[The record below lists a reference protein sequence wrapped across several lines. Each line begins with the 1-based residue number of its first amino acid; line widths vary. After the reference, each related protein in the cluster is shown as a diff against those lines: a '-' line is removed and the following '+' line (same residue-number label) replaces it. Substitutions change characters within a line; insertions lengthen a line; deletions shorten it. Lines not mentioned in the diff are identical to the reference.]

1 MTPHSFRPSST
12 ALAVA
17 LALSTFAPAV
27 LATTNWTGDA
37 HHFAYDEDGNA
48 YRVNDSNAWEN
59 SGNWS
64 NGAPASNEAVN
75 IDRPLPGLSNQVAQ
89 LDSARTVGSLNVGTA
104 NNGLG
109 QLNVGGSGKLNVA
122 DGFTLGTVQGATGKA
137 TFNNGATLNT
147 GGDLIVGKGGSA
159 DLNLKSGSRAH
170 SQGDTL
176 IGSERGATGT
186 LIADG
191 GSTLTSDKRLV
202 VGGAGNGTLLVKNG
216 SQVNSQDS
224 IIAADLGSTGTAS
237 VDGAGSL
244 WKTLG
249 DMTVG
254 QSGNGSLSLTNG
266 AKVQTAGNTVIAAQ
280 KGSNGSVSV
289 DNSTLSTDKTLIVG
303 GAGNGTLLVKNGS
316 QVNSQDSIIAADLGS
331 TGTASVDGAGSLW
344 KTLGDMTVGQS
355 GNGSLSLTN
364 GAKVQTAGNTV
375 IAAQKGS
382 NGSVSVDNGTLST
395 DKTLIVGGAGNG
407 VLEVKNGGQVN
418 SQDSIIAADLG
429 STGSASVDG
438 AGSLW
443 KSLGDMIVGQ
453 SGNGSLSLTN
463 GAKVQTAGNTVI
475 AAQKGSSGKVSVDN
489 GTLSTD
495 KTLIVG
501 GAGNGVLEV
510 KNGGQVNSQDSII
523 AADLGSTGSAS
534 LDGAGSLWKSLGD
547 MIVGQS
553 GNGSLS
559 LTNGAKVQ
567 TAGNTV
573 IAAKKG
579 SSGTVSVDNGTL
591 STDKTLIVGGAGNG
605 VLDVK
610 NGGQVNSQ
618 DSIIAADLGSNG
630 SASLDGAGSLWKSL
644 GDMIVGQSGN
654 GSLSLT
660 NGAKVQNGGNTVLG
674 AQKGSNGSVSVDNGT
689 LSTDKTLIVG
699 GAGNGALDI
708 KNGGQVTSQDGIIG
722 ANQGANGSA
731 SVDGTGSLWE
741 TLGDMIVGQSGNA
754 SLVLANQGVAKV
766 GGGTLRIANDSSSNA
781 ALYVGATSDKAAD
794 AKGAGHLEAKRV
806 VFGQGQGLVQFN
818 HSDRNYQFDAGFE
831 GKGRVNHIAGQT
843 VFNGD
848 SSGFTGQLNVKGG
861 ELLLNNRMAG
871 QVQVDK
877 NASLHIGAFNGSQ
890 GEVLSD
896 IGNDGQVVF
905 DRNNQYQYD
914 HVIYGSGSVE
924 QRGTGSTVLTGE
936 NTYKGGTLIS
946 NGTLQLGAGA
956 NGGNSGSI
964 LGDVQIDAPGSL
976 VFNRANAYTFGGALS
991 GTGTLYKRGAGR
1003 TELSGDSSA
1012 FHGRS
1017 YVDSGILAVNGK
1029 LGGSTDVYDGATLAG
1044 NGQVGNVT
1052 LHKGATIAPGNSIG
1066 TLSLTGDLDQHS
1078 GSTFH
1083 AELLSTGANDR
1094 LLVNGAA
1101 RLEDGSIIN
1110 ADKLDSKRYELDR
1123 RYLVLATQQ
1132 GLSGRYKLTG
1142 DTWVSTFYDLV
1153 DNYDSHNAYL
1163 DVQQTRLFQEAAF
1176 TPNQRAT
1183 ATAAQSLKGSAVP
1196 ALTPPVHNKLFEA
1209 IAYLPD
1215 DHQARDAFDQL
1226 SGEFHNSTRSAL
1238 IQDSRLVR
1246 DAANSRLR
1254 SATVAQPADT
1264 ASDAHSGL
1272 TPWITTLGNWGEVK
1286 GDSNTATLRSDTKGF
1301 LTGVDTAVG
1310 DSGHVGVLTGYSR
1323 TDLKS
1328 SSRDSSSDNDNIHLG
1343 VYGGT
1348 QVSGFDLR
1356 GGMAYTWSR
1365 IDAKR
1370 SVNFAGY
1377 SDHLKSKHDAN
1388 TLQAFGELGR
1398 RFDLSPSVQL
1408 EPFANLAY
1416 VQVKSEGFKEDGGP
1430 AALRAKHASD
1440 EQTFSTLGLRAS
1452 ADKQLDNGKLLTVFG
1467 SAGWKHALAGMTPSN
1482 TYRFDGSDAFRTE
1495 GAAYSR
1501 NSAVVEAGVETRV
1514 TPELSL
1520 GAAYSGQL
1528 GSGASEHGLSLNASY
1543 RF

>member
-17 LALSTFAPAV
+17 LALSSFAPAV

-37 HHFAYDEDGNA
+37 HHIAYDQDGNP

-75 IDRPLPGLSNQVAQ
+75 IDRPLAGRNNQVAQ

-109 QLNVGGSGKLNVA
+109 QLNVGANGKLNIG
-122 DGFTLGTVQGATGKA
+122 DSFTLGTVQGSTGKA
-137 TFNNGATLNT
+137 TFNNGATVNT

-159 DLNLKSGSRAH
+159 DLTLKDGSKAR

-176 IGSERGATGT
+176 IGADRGASGT
-186 LIADG
+186 LIVDS

-202 VGGAGNGTLLVKNG
+202 VGGAGNGTLQIKNG
-216 SQVNSQDS
+216 GQVTSQDS
-224 IIAADLGSTGTAS
+224 IIAADLGSNGSAS
-237 VDGAGSL
+237 LDGANSL

-249 DMTVG
+249 DMIVG
-254 QSGNGSLSLTNG
+254 QAGNGSLSLTNG
-266 AKVQTAGNTVIAAQ
+266 AKVQNGGNTVLGA
-280 KGSNGSVSV
+280 
-289 DNSTLSTDKTLIVG
+289 LRG
-303 GAGNGTLLVKNGS
+303 G
-316 QVNSQDSIIAADLGS
+316 
-331 TGTASVDGAGSLW
+331 
-344 KTLGDMTVGQS
+344 
-355 GNGSLSLTN
+355 
-364 GAKVQTAGNTV
+364 
-375 IAAQKGS
+375 
-382 NGSVSVDNGTLST
+382 
-395 DKTLIVGGAGNG
+395 
-407 VLEVKNGGQVN
+407 
-418 SQDSIIAADLG
+418 
-429 STGSASVDG
+429 
-438 AGSLW
+438 
-443 KSLGDMIVGQ
+443 
-453 SGNGSLSLTN
+453 
-463 GAKVQTAGNTVI
+463 
-475 AAQKGSSGKVSVDN
+475 
-489 GTLSTD
+489 
-495 KTLIVG
+495 
-501 GAGNGVLEV
+501 
-510 KNGGQVNSQDSII
+510 
-523 AADLGSTGSAS
+523 
-534 LDGAGSLWKSLGD
+534 
-547 MIVGQS
+547 
-553 GNGSLS
+553 
-559 LTNGAKVQ
+559 
-567 TAGNTV
+567 
-573 IAAKKG
+573 
-579 SSGTVSVDNGTL
+579 SGTVSVDNGTL

-605 VLDVK
+605 TLQIK
-610 NGGQVNSQ
+610 NGGQVESQ

-630 SASLDGAGSLWKSL
+630 SASLDGANSLWKTL
-644 GDMIVGQSGN
+644 GDMIVGQAGN

-674 AQKGSNGSVSVDNGT
+674 ALRGGSGTVSVDNGT

-699 GAGNGALDI
+699 GAGNGTLEI
-708 KNGGQVTSQDGIIG
+708 KNGGQVESQDSIIAADLGSNGSVSLDGANSLWKTLGDMIVGQAGNGSLRLWKTLGDMIVGQAGNGSLLLTNGAKVQNGGNTVLGAHQGSSGTLSVDNSTLSTDKTLLVGGAGNGTLEIKNGGHVTSQDGIIG

-731 SVDGTGSLWE
+731 SIDGAGSLWE
-741 TLGDMIVGQSGNA
+741 TLGDLTVGQGGNA

-766 GGGTLRIANDSSSNA
+766 GSGTLRIAADGTSNA

-794 AKGAGHLEAKRV
+794 AKGAGKLEAKRV

-818 HSDRNYQFDAGFE
+818 HNDRDYRFDAGFE
-831 GKGRVNHIAGQT
+831 GQGRINHIAGQT

-848 SSGFTGQLNVKGG
+848 SSRFTGQLNVKGG
-861 ELLLNNRMAG
+861 ELLLNNVMAG

-896 IGNDGQVVF
+896 IGNDGQVVL

-924 QRGTGSTVLTGE
+924 QRGTGTTVLTGE

-976 VFNRANAYTFGGALS
+976 VFNRANGYTFGGALS

-1017 YVDSGILAVNGK
+1017 LVESGILAVNGK

-1066 TLSLTGDLDQHS
+1066 TLTLAGDLDQHS

-1101 RLEDGSIIN
+1101 RLEDGSIIK

-1123 RYLVLATQQ
+1123 RYLVLATEK

-1183 ATAAQSLKGSAVP
+1183 ATAAQSLKGAAVP

-1238 IQDSRLVR
+1238 VQDSRLVR
-1246 DAANSRLR
+1246 DAANTRLR
-1254 SATVAQPADT
+1254 SASAAQARDT
-1264 ASDAHSGL
+1264 ASDTHSGL

-1286 GDSNTATLRSDTKGF
+1286 GDSNTANLRSDTKGL

-1310 DSGHVGVLTGYSR
+1310 DSGHIGVLTGYSR
-1323 TDLKS
+1323 TELKS

-1416 VQVKSEGFKEDGGP
+1416 VQVKSEGFKESGGP

-1467 SAGWKHALAGMTPSN
+1467 SAGWKHALNGITPSN
-1482 TYRFDGSDAFRTE
+1482 TYRFDGSDAFRIE

-1520 GAAYSGQL
+1520 GAAYNGQL

>member
-37 HHFAYDEDGNA
+37 HHIAYDQDGNP
-48 YRVNDSNAWEN
+48 YRVDDSNAWEN
-59 SGNWS
+59 SGNWN
-64 NGAPASNEAVN
+64 NGAPASNGEVN
-75 IDRPLPGLSNQVAQ
+75 IDRPLAGRNNQVAQ
-89 LDSARTVGSLNVGTA
+89 LDSAQTVGSLNVGTV

-109 QLNVGGSGKLNVA
+109 QLNVGGSGKLNVG
-122 DGFTLGTVQGATGKA
+122 DSFTLGTVQGATGKA

-159 DLNLKSGSRAH
+159 DLTLKGGAKAR

-176 IGSERGATGT
+176 IGADRGASGT
-186 LIADG
+186 LTVDSS
-191 GSTLTSDKRLV
+191 STLTSDKRLV
-202 VGGAGNGTLLVKNG
+202 VGGAGNGTLQVKNG
-216 SQVNSQDS
+216 GQVTSQDS
-224 IIAADLGSTGTAS
+224 IIAADLGSNGSASLDGTGSFWKTLGDMIVGQAGNGSLLLTNGAKVQNGGNTVLGALRGGSGTVGVDNGTLSTDKTLIVGAAGNGTLLVKNGGQVTSQDSIIAADLGANGSAS
-237 VDGAGSL
+237 LDGTGSL

-249 DMTVG
+249 DMIVG
-254 QSGNGSLSLTNG
+254 QAGNGSLLLTNG
-266 AKVQTAGNTVIAAQ
+266 AKVQNGGNTVLGALRGGSGTVGVDNGTLSTDKTLIVGAAGNGTLQVKNGGQVTSQDSIIAADL
-280 KGSNGSVSV
+280 GANGSASLDGTGSLWKTLGDMIVGQAGNGSLLLTNGAKVQNGGNTVLGALRGGSGTVGV
-289 DNSTLSTDKTLIVG
+289 DNGTLSTDKTLIVG
-303 GAGNGTLLVKNGS
+303 GAGNGTLLVKNGG
-316 QVNSQDSIIAADLGS
+316 QVTSQDSIIAADLGANGS
-331 TGTASVDGAGSLW
+331 ASLDGTGSLW
-344 KTLGDMTVGQS
+344 KTLGDMIVGQA
-355 GNGSLSLTN
+355 GNGSLL
-364 GAKVQTAGNTV
+364 
-375 IAAQKGS
+375 
-382 NGSVSVDNGTLST
+382 
-395 DKTLIVGGAGNG
+395 
-407 VLEVKNGGQVN
+407 
-418 SQDSIIAADLG
+418 
-429 STGSASVDG
+429 
-438 AGSLW
+438 
-443 KSLGDMIVGQ
+443 
-453 SGNGSLSLTN
+453 
-463 GAKVQTAGNTVI
+463 
-475 AAQKGSSGKVSVDN
+475 
-489 GTLSTD
+489 
-495 KTLIVG
+495 
-501 GAGNGVLEV
+501 
-510 KNGGQVNSQDSII
+510 
-523 AADLGSTGSAS
+523 
-534 LDGAGSLWKSLGD
+534 
-547 MIVGQS
+547 
-553 GNGSLS
+553 
-559 LTNGAKVQ
+559 
-567 TAGNTV
+567 
-573 IAAKKG
+573 
-579 SSGTVSVDNGTL
+579 
-591 STDKTLIVGGAGNG
+591 
-605 VLDVK
+605 
-610 NGGQVNSQ
+610 
-618 DSIIAADLGSNG
+618 
-630 SASLDGAGSLWKSL
+630 
-644 GDMIVGQSGN
+644 
-654 GSLSLT
+654 LT

-689 LSTDKTLIVG
+689 LSTDKSLIVG
-699 GAGNGALDI
+699 GAGNGTLDI

-731 SVDGTGSLWE
+731 SVDGAGSLWK

-766 GGGTLRIANDSSSNA
+766 GGTLRIANDSSSNA

-831 GKGRVNHIAGQT
+831 GQGRVNHIAGQT

-848 SSGFTGQLNVKGG
+848 SSRFTGQLNVKGG

-871 QVQVDK
+871 QVQVDQ

-936 NTYKGGTLIS
+936 NTYKGGTRIS

-976 VFNRANAYTFGGALS
+976 VFNRANAYTFGGAIS

-1012 FHGRS
+1012 FQGRS
-1017 YVDSGILAVNGK
+1017 HVDSGILAVNGK

-1101 RLEDGSIIN
+1101 RLEDGSIIK

-1254 SATVAQPADT
+1254 SATVAQPAGT
-1264 ASDAHSGL
+1264 ASTTHSGL

-1310 DSGHVGVLTGYSR
+1310 DSGHVGALTGYSR

-1343 VYGGT
+1343 VYGGA

-1416 VQVKSEGFKEDGGP
+1416 VQVKSEGFKERGGP

-1467 SAGWKHALAGMTPSN
+1467 SAGWKHALAGITPSN

>member
-17 LALSTFAPAV
+17 LALSSFAPAV
-27 LATTNWTGDA
+27 FATTNWTGDA
-37 HHFAYDEDGNA
+37 HHFVYDEDGNA
-48 YRVNDSNAWEN
+48 YRVDDGNAWEDN
-59 SGNWS
+59 GNWS

-75 IDRPLPGLSNQVAQ
+75 IDRPLAGRNNQVAQ

-109 QLNVGGSGKLNVA
+109 QLNVGANGKLNIG
-122 DGFTLGTVQGATGKA
+122 DSFTLGTVQGSTGKA
-137 TFNNGATLNT
+137 TFNNGAAVNS

-159 DLNLKSGSRAH
+159 DLTLKNGSKAR

-176 IGSERGATGT
+176 IGADRGASGT
-186 LIADG
+186 LIVDS

-202 VGGAGNGTLLVKNG
+202 VGGGNGTLQVKNG
-216 SQVNSQDS
+216 GQVTSQDS
-224 IIAADLGSTGTAS
+224 IIAADLGSNGSASLDGT
-237 VDGAGSL
+237 DSL
-244 WKTLG
+244 WKT
-249 DMTVG
+249 
-254 QSGNGSLSLTNG
+254 
-266 AKVQTAGNTVIAAQ
+266 
-280 KGSNGSVSV
+280 
-289 DNSTLSTDKTLIVG
+289 
-303 GAGNGTLLVKNGS
+303 
-316 QVNSQDSIIAADLGS
+316 
-331 TGTASVDGAGSLW
+331 
-344 KTLGDMTVGQS
+344 
-355 GNGSLSLTN
+355 
-364 GAKVQTAGNTV
+364 
-375 IAAQKGS
+375 
-382 NGSVSVDNGTLST
+382 
-395 DKTLIVGGAGNG
+395 
-407 VLEVKNGGQVN
+407 
-418 SQDSIIAADLG
+418 
-429 STGSASVDG
+429 
-438 AGSLW
+438 
-443 KSLGDMIVGQ
+443 LGDMIVGQ

-463 GAKVQTAGNTVI
+463 GAKVQTAGNTVLG
-475 AAQKGSSGKVSVDN
+475 A
-489 GTLSTD
+489 LR
-495 KTLIVG
+495 G
-501 GAGNGVLEV
+501 G
-510 KNGGQVNSQDSII
+510 
-523 AADLGSTGSAS
+523 
-534 LDGAGSLWKSLGD
+534 
-547 MIVGQS
+547 
-553 GNGSLS
+553 
-559 LTNGAKVQ
+559 
-567 TAGNTV
+567 
-573 IAAKKG
+573 
-579 SSGTVSVDNGTL
+579 SGTVSVDNGTL

-605 VLDVK
+605 TLEIK
-610 NGGQVNSQ
+610 NGGQVTSQDSIIAAELGSNGSASLDGTDSLWKTLGDMIVGQAGNGSLSLTNGAKVQTAGNTVLGALRGGSGTVSVDNGTLSTDKTLIVGGAGNGTLEIKNGGQITSQ

-630 SASLDGAGSLWKSL
+630 SASLDGAGSLWKTL
-644 GDMIVGQSGN
+644 GDMTVGQSGN
-654 GSLSLT
+654 GSLLLT
-660 NGAKVQNGGNTVLG
+660 NGAKVQTAGNTVLG
-674 AQKGSNGSVSVDNGT
+674 AHKGSSGTLSVDNST
-689 LSTDKTLIVG
+689 LSTDKTLLVG
-699 GAGNGALDI
+699 GAGNGTVEIKNGGQITSQDSIIAADLGSNGSASLDGAGSLWKTLGDMTVGQSGNGSLLLTNGAKVQTAGNTVLGAHKGSSGTLSVDNSTLSTDKTLLVGGAGNGTVEIKNGGQITSQDSIIAADLGSNGSASLDGAGSLWKTLGDMTVGQSGNGSLLLTNGAKVQTAGNTVLGAHKGSSGTLSVDNSTLSTDKTLLVGGAGNGTVEI

-722 ANQGANGSA
+722 ANQGTNGNA
-731 SVDGTGSLWE
+731 SIDGAGSLWE
-741 TLGDMIVGQSGNA
+741 TLGDLTVGQGGNA
-754 SLVLANQGVAKV
+754 SLVLANQSVAKV
-766 GGGTLRIANDSSSNA
+766 GSGILRIAADGTSNA

-794 AKGAGHLEAKRV
+794 AKGAGSLEAKRV

-818 HSDRNYQFDAGFE
+818 HNDQNYQFDAGFE
-831 GKGRVNHIAGQT
+831 GQGRINHIAGQT

-871 QVQVDK
+871 QVQVDQ

-924 QRGTGSTVLTGE
+924 QRGTGTTVLTGE
-936 NTYKGGTLIS
+936 NTYNGGTLIS

-976 VFNRANAYTFGGALS
+976 VFNRANDYRFDGALS

-1003 TELSGDSSA
+1003 TELSGDSSV

-1017 YVDSGILAVNGK
+1017 LVESGILAVNGK

-1066 TLSLTGDLDQHS
+1066 TLTLAGDLDQHS

-1101 RLEDGSIIN
+1101 RLEDGSIIK

-1123 RYLVLATQQ
+1123 RYLVLATEK
-1132 GLSGRYKLTG
+1132 GLSGSYKLTG

-1183 ATAAQSLKGSAVP
+1183 ATAAQSLKGAAVP

-1238 IQDSRLVR
+1238 VQDSRLVR
-1246 DAANSRLR
+1246 DAANTRLR
-1254 SATVAQPADT
+1254 SAAAAQARDT
-1264 ASDAHSGL
+1264 ASDTHSGL

-1286 GDSNTATLRSDTKGF
+1286 GDSNTANLRSDTKGF

-1323 TDLKS
+1323 TELKS

-1416 VQVKSEGFKEDGGP
+1416 VQVKSEGFKESGGP

-1467 SAGWKHALAGMTPSN
+1467 SAGWKHALNGITPSN
-1482 TYRFDGSDAFRTE
+1482 TYRFDGSDAFRIE

-1520 GAAYSGQL
+1520 GAAYNGQL

>member
-159 DLNLKSGSRAH
+159 DLNLKSGSQAH

-224 IIAADLGSTGTAS
+224 LIAADLGSTGSASVDGASSLWKTLGDMTVGQSGNGSLSLTNGAKVQTAGNTVIAAQKGSSGKVSVDNGTLSTDKTLIVGGAGNGVLDVKNGGQVNSQDSIIAADLGSTGSAS

-280 KGSNGSVSV
+280 KGSSGKVSV
-289 DNSTLSTDKTLIVG
+289 DNGTLSTDKTLIVG
-303 GAGNGTLLVKNGS
+303 GADNGVLDVKNGG
-316 QVNSQDSIIAADLGS
+316 QVNSQDSIIAADPGS

-344 KTLGDMTVGQS
+344 KTLGDMT
-355 GNGSLSLTN
+355 
-364 GAKVQTAGNTV
+364 
-375 IAAQKGS
+375 
-382 NGSVSVDNGTLST
+382 
-395 DKTLIVGGAGNG
+395 
-407 VLEVKNGGQVN
+407 
-418 SQDSIIAADLG
+418 
-429 STGSASVDG
+429 
-438 AGSLW
+438 
-443 KSLGDMIVGQ
+443 VGQ

-579 SSGTVSVDNGTL
+579 SSGTVSVDNGML

-1343 VYGGT
+1343 VYGGA

-1416 VQVKSEGFKEDGGP
+1416 VQVKSEGFKESGGP

-1467 SAGWKHALAGMTPSN
+1467 SAGWKHALAGITPSN